1 VNRITIVHRLDYR
14 ISHNTSSQLEDES
27 MAAVTP
33 AATCSQRR
41 VPDNDALRAK
51 LKSLANDDSV
61 TLSTTFQKPTGDT
74 QLSLPA
80 GETTWGHTRVPTG
93 DTQFIGGS
101 RDGSES
107 SRETMI
113 ECPAVP
119 LFHLF
124 FSALFLDG
132 MRWCWFRGPR
142 PA

>member
-27 MAAVTP
+27 LGAVTP

-51 LKSLANDDSV
+51 MKSLANDDSV

-80 GETTWGHTRVPTG
+80 GETTWGHTREKLGGEPTG
-93 DTQFIGGS
+93 DTQFIRGS
-101 RDGSES
+101 RDRSES
-107 SRETMI
+107 PGDIVWVSPFPIPISISR
-113 ECPAVP
+113 
-119 LFHLF
+119 
-124 FSALFLDG
+124 
-132 MRWCWFRGPR
+132 R
-142 PA
+142 PFAPFGADRK